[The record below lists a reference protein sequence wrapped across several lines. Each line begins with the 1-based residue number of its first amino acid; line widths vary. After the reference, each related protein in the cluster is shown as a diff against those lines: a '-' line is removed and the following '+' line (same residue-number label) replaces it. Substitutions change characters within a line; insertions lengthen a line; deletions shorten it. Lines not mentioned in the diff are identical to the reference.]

1 MVVQA
6 IRRASGHAVLRPH
19 RLLVGAAGLV
29 LLTGCV
35 EEETRFVSAPEAT
48 FGSDIAGELT
58 SSSLVNLNN
67 GTRYSA
73 HWLCAG
79 ATAGQGQSYALEAPF
94 AAELSAFDSQGQ
106 WLGSARGG
114 PEAGPLTL
122 LAAPADDACMLVV
135 VNGRGQDAF
144 GPYRLGAEPIG
155 TQDELVPGRALTGR
169 LDGDATEYPI
179 RLDGPA
185 LLSLS
190 LSGVDDLGLQLEGSG
205 VSQSAHAC
213 ATGEL
218 RLEAYLDA
226 GDYRVRLRPDHAPAV
241 GGEASCPS
249 RVLGTG
255 EVYRLMAE
263 RRDLADGW
271 RNGGPLRNGDSVSG
285 TLKGAAPNAYSLHL
299 DGPSEISLSL
309 RSRAFDTVLRVTGEG
324 TDIAN
329 DDDGNGTDSRLDTVL
344 MAGDYRVEV
353 DSYGEGD
360 GDYALELTRRDF
372 DGEFRNEGALALGE
386 SLRGQLTGLSE
397 SRYRLAIDEPV
408 EVRLALDSQDFDPML
423 RLHGNGLDLSDDDSG
438 GDRNALITTIL
449 QPGEYVLEA
458 QSYSGSGIYRLR
470 TEGQA
475 FEGRTSDG
483 GEVRPGET
491 VYGNLGGGSLAYELV
506 IDEARPV
513 VVEATSA
520 AVDTMLRLSGRGV
533 DAQNDDAG
541 DLGLGSRITQHLEPG
556 TYRVEV
562 NSFGSGTGMVRL
574 EIGG

>member
-1 MVVQA
+1 MV
-6 IRRASGHAVLRPH
+6 GL
-19 RLLVGAAGLV
+19 AGLA
-29 LLTGCV
+29 LLAGCGDG
-35 EEETRFVSAPEAT
+35 EARFVSAPEAT
-48 FGSDIAGELT
+48 LGSEIQGELT
-58 SSSLVNLNN
+58 TASPVNLNN

-79 ATAGQGQSYALEAPF
+79 SPDGQGQSYVLEAPF
-94 AAELSAFDSQGQ
+94 AAELSAFDAQGQ

-114 PEAGPLTL
+114 PEAGTLTL
-122 LAAPADDACMLVV
+122 LAAAVGDACTLVV
-135 VNGRGQDAF
+135 VNGRGHGAF
-144 GPYRLGAEPIG
+144 GPYRLTAEPIG
-155 TQDELVPGRALTGR
+155 AQKELVPGRALIGR
-169 LDGDATEYPI
+169 LDGGETEYPI

-190 LSGVDDLGLQLEGSG
+190 LSGVEDLGLQLEGNG

-213 ATGEL
+213 AAGEL
-218 RLEAYLDA
+218 RLEAYLEP
-226 GDYRVRLRPDHAPAV
+226 GDYRVRLRPEHAPAV
-241 GGEASCPS
+241 GGEASCPG
-249 RVLGTG
+249 RVLATG
-255 EVYRLMAE
+255 EAYRLMAE
-263 RRDLADGW
+263 RRDLDEGW
-271 RNGGPLRNGDSVSG
+271 RNGGPLRDGDRLSG
-285 TLKGAAPNAYSLHL
+285 TLEGAAANAYSLHL
-299 DGPSEISLSL
+299 DRPSEIGLSL
-309 RSRAFDTVLRVTGEG
+309 RSRTFDTVLRVTGEG
-324 TDIAN
+324 ADIVN
-329 DDDGNGTDSRLDTVL
+329 DDDGSGTDSRLETVL

-353 DSYGEGD
+353 DSYGDGV

-372 DGEFRNEGALALGE
+372 DGEFRNDGALALGE
-386 SLRGQLTGLSE
+386 SLRGQLTGLGE

-408 EVRLALDSQDFDPML
+408 EVRLALDSRDFDPML

-449 QPGEYVLEA
+449 QPGEYVVEA

-470 TEGQA
+470 AEGEA

-491 VYGNLGGGSLAYELV
+491 VYGDLDGGSLAYELV
-506 IDEARPV
+506 IGQARPV

-520 AVDTMLRLSGRGV
+520 AVDTMLRLSGHGV

-541 DLGLGSRITQHLEPG
+541 DLGLGSRISQHLEPG

-562 NSFGSGTGMVRL
+562 SRFGSGTGMVRL